1 MLESI
6 TLIQYLGK
14 SAYSIPQSKVYTT
27 LRTYR
32 VLFLLKGT
40 NMKLCSVSTRLCAE
54 MRAVRLNQNKKI
66 TATLKDDKKSLWSRR
81 SRR

>member
-1 MLESI
+1 
-6 TLIQYLGK
+6 
-14 SAYSIPQSKVYTT
+14 
-27 LRTYR
+27 
-32 VLFLLKGT
+32 
-40 NMKLCSVSTRLCAE
+40 MKLCSVSTRLCAE